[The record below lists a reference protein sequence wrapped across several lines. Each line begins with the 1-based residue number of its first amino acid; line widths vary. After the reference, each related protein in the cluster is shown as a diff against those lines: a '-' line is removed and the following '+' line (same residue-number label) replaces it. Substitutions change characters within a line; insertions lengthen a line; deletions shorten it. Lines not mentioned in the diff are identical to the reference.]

1 MGRNKKKKDAAE
13 ATVNAD
19 LWSEDPRE
27 ALRVGPDFH
36 LASIDRASTP
46 GWEGDE
52 DDAVAY
58 QAAIAPLLATLQERL
73 FAASKEGSTKR
84 VLIVAQGLDTAGK
97 GGIARHVIGLV
108 DPQGVQLTAFKAPTE
123 EEKEHDFLWR
133 IRKAVPGAGYIG
145 YFDRSHY
152 EDILVPGANGQ
163 LDDAAF
169 EARVEEIR
177 AFEHE
182 LVESGTAIIK
192 IALMVSYEEQGL
204 RLLARVDRPD
214 KRWKYSANDMSVRGQ
229 WFDYQA
235 IYQRML
241 TATSFDE
248 APWHLI
254 PADNKWYS
262 RVAVTE
268 MLLRTLADLD
278 IPWPEGKFDVEA
290 ERERVRATISE
301 EALAG
306 YDKKLTDK
314 LAKVSDRIAAVDE
327 AAKEIQA
334 EGEVDAPG
342 TAGSLAKAPEGAAS
356 RKGSKPASAKA
367 AQGSKGAKG
376 AKSSK
381 GSKGSKGAKRSR
393 SSAAEAGAAASRKS
407 GKKAEK

>member
-1 MGRNKKKKDAAE
+1 MGRNKNKKDSAE

-46 GWEGDE
+46 GWDGDE

-58 QAAIAPLLATLQERL
+58 QTAIAPLLATLQERL

-108 DPQGVQLTAFKAPTE
+108 GPQGVELTAFKAPTE

-133 IRKAVPGAGYIG
+133 IRKAVPDAGYIG

-169 EARVEEIR
+169 DERVEQIR

-182 LVESGTAIIK
+182 LVQSGTAIIK

-204 RLLARVDRPD
+204 RLLERVDRPD
-214 KRWKYSANDMSVRGQ
+214 KHWKYSTNDMSVRGQ

-248 APWHLI
+248 APWHLV

-278 IPWPEGKFDVEA
+278 IPWPEGKFDVDA
-290 ERERVRATISE
+290 ERERVRATISD
-301 EALAG
+301 EALAS
-306 YDKKLTDK
+306 YDKKLTAK
-314 LAKVSDRIAAVDE
+314 LAKVSGRIAAVDE

-334 EGEVDAPG
+334 EGEDDAPG
-342 TAGSLAKAPEGAAS
+342 SADSLAKAPVGAAS
-356 RKGSKPASAKA
+356 RKSAKA
-367 AQGSKGAKG
+367 KGSEPKAPRSSKRT
-376 AKSSK
+376 KSAK
-381 GSKGSKGAKRSR
+381 GSKD
-393 SSAAEAGAAASRKS
+393 SAAGAGAAASRKP
-407 GKKAEK
+407 GKKAAK

>member
-1 MGRNKKKKDAAE
+1 MGRNKKKKDSAE
-13 ATVNAD
+13 STVNAD

-36 LASIDRASTP
+36 LASVDRASTP

-58 QAAIAPLLATLQERL
+58 QDAISPLLATLQERL

-108 DPQGVQLTAFKAPTE
+108 DPQGVELTAFKAPTE
-123 EEKEHDFLWR
+123 EEKKHDFLWR
-133 IRKAVPGAGYIG
+133 IRNAVPDAGYIG

-169 EARVEEIR
+169 DERVEQIR
-177 AFEHE
+177 DFEHE

-204 RLLARVDRPD
+204 RLLERVDRPD
-214 KRWKYSANDMSVRGQ
+214 KHWKYSTNDMSVRGQ

-278 IPWPEGKFDVEA
+278 IPWPEGTFDVEA

-306 YDKKLTDK
+306 YDKKLSGK

-334 EGEVDAPG
+334 EGEDDAPG
-342 TAGSLAKAPEGAAS
+342 SAGSLASAPTTAEPKKGAKAKASKTPKGSKTAKGSKRTATKAGSAAS
-356 RKGSKPASAKA
+356 RKA
-367 AQGSKGAKG
+367 
-376 AKSSK
+376 
-381 GSKGSKGAKRSR
+381 
-393 SSAAEAGAAASRKS
+393 
-407 GKKAEK
+407 GKKATK

>member
-1 MGRNKKKKDAAE
+1 MGRNKKKNDAAE
-13 ATVNAD
+13 AAVNAD
-19 LWSEDPRE
+19 LWSQDPRE

-36 LASIDRASTP
+36 LASLDRASTP

-58 QAAIAPLLATLQERL
+58 QAAIAPLLATFQERL

-108 DPQGVQLTAFKAPTE
+108 DPQGVELTAFKAPTE

-133 IRKAVPGAGYIG
+133 IRNAVPDAGYIG

-169 EARVEEIR
+169 DERVEQIR
-177 AFEHE
+177 DFEHE

-204 RLLARVDRPD
+204 RLLERVDRPD
-214 KRWKYSANDMSVRGQ
+214 KHWKYSTNDMSVRGQ

-278 IPWPEGKFDVEA
+278 IPWPEGAFDVEA
-290 ERERVRATISE
+290 ERERVRATISDD
-301 EALAG
+301 ALAG
-306 YDKKLTDK
+306 YDKKLSGK

-334 EGEVDAPG
+334 EGEDDAPG
-342 TAGSLAKAPEGAAS
+342 SAGSLASAPTTAEPKKGAKAKASKTPKGSKIAKGSKRTATKAGSAAS
-356 RKGSKPASAKA
+356 RKA
-367 AQGSKGAKG
+367 
-376 AKSSK
+376 
-381 GSKGSKGAKRSR
+381 
-393 SSAAEAGAAASRKS
+393 
-407 GKKAEK
+407 GKKATK